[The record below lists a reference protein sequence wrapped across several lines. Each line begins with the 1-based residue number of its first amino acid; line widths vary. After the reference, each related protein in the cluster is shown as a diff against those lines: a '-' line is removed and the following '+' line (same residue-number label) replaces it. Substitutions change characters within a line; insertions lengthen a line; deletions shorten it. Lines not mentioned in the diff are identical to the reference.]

1 MWQRRLTLLKDMG
14 CNAIRTSHKPP
25 APEFL
30 DLCDSMGFLVMEE
43 AFDEWR
49 QPKLQTPDYG
59 YHRYFDEWSARDLA
73 DMIER
78 DRNHPSVVIW
88 SVGNEV
94 PDQTDPRGPETLQGL
109 LDIVHSADPSRP
121 ATVGC
126 DNIAAEPKAALPE
139 FLAKLD
145 VVGYNYVDRWRERR
159 ELYYAI
165 DRHDFPQR
173 RVIGTESEAMGAD
186 SNRRIAVEQL
196 QKFVQNYDYVSGDF
210 MWTGIDYLGEARWPN
225 KLAASGVLDTC
236 GYPKDGYYFYQSLW
250 TKKPVLHLFP
260 HWNWFGKEGRTLTVM
275 CYTNCDTVELFLDG
289 NSLGVKGFAFPR
301 PGMSGKYGNYPP
313 RAKAL
318 QSTADLHL
326 AWDVQYAPGVL
337 KAIGMRAGEIIAT
350 SEVRTTGAAAA
361 IRLAADR
368 SRIRSDRR
376 DLAHV
381 SVQITDAAGLVVPTA
396 NDRIYFELSGSGRI
410 LGVDNGQPD
419 SHEPYQASER
429 RAFNGLALVL
439 VQSTGQ
445 PGPMVLR
452 ASAPSLLGAQIEILA
467 G

>member
-1 MWQRRLTLLKDMG
+1 
-14 CNAIRTSHKPP
+14 
-25 APEFL
+25 
-30 DLCDSMGFLVMEE
+30 
-43 AFDEWR
+43 
-49 QPKLQTPDYG
+49 
-59 YHRYFDEWSARDLA
+59 
-73 DMIER
+73 
-78 DRNHPSVVIW
+78 
-88 SVGNEV
+88 
-94 PDQTDPRGPETLQGL
+94 
-109 LDIVHSADPSRP
+109 
-121 ATVGC
+121 
-126 DNIAAEPKAALPE
+126 
-139 FLAKLD
+139 
-145 VVGYNYVDRWRERR
+145 
-159 ELYYAI
+159 
-165 DRHDFPQR
+165 
-173 RVIGTESEAMGAD
+173 
-186 SNRRIAVEQL
+186 
-196 QKFVQNYDYVSGDF
+196 
-210 MWTGIDYLGEARWPN
+210 
-225 KLAASGVLDTC
+225 
-236 GYPKDGYYFYQSLW
+236 
-250 TKKPVLHLFP
+250 
-260 HWNWFGKEGRTLTVM
+260 
-275 CYTNCDTVELFLDG
+275 
-289 NSLGVKGFAFPR
+289 
-301 PGMSGKYGNYPP
+301 MSGKYGNYPP

-445 PGPMVLR
+445 AGAIVLR
-452 ASAPSLLGAQIEILA
+452 ASAASLLGAQIEILA